1 MEFAFWNTL
10 RVKTKKIGNQLL
22 PSSTDKPRIAPLM
35 AAIPFNFRL
44 PARTF
49 SIFQIVCEAAK
60 LREGVL
66 FSWHKG
72 RKKKNHSAKFAS
84 GKSSFILLQ
93 KLI

>member
-1 MEFAFWNTL
+1 MQKRPIRFQEISTKTQTNDSMEFAFWNTL

-66 FSWHKG
+66 FS
-72 RKKKNHSAKFAS
+72 
-84 GKSSFILLQ
+84 
-93 KLI
+93 